1 MNKKSSP
8 GSRQQLTGKLQAVNL
23 CEKYL
28 NKGIVSF
35 AFFQKWKD
43 RDAGIDLPFIFS
55 FQPFNTKKMSNNKLY
70 LIAILLVSAFTLNAQ
85 DQLSAEVTK
94 VTTEKEKVEKTTAV
108 ESSSETPAEEEEEG
122 TKFVLSGSVDAYF
135 RSNLNGPNDAT
146 EYGLVAPAT
155 SFANLP
161 GFSLGMINLVG
172 SVEGEKAGMV
182 ADLVFGPRGSDAV
195 FASPL
200 YSNSAQI
207 VNQLYAYWNMSD
219 MVTVTLGNFNTFL
232 GYEVISPT
240 ANFNYSTSYMFS
252 YGPFSHTGLKV
263 DITTESGLSFMA
275 GLLNPTDITE
285 FNPTG
290 DYFFGA
296 QVGYGGFFLNGL
308 FGEDYSQV
316 DLTGGIDV
324 TEDLYLGVNATL
336 TDTGNDTGFSGAA
349 LYAQL
354 ATGENF
360 TLGARAEYF
369 VDKQTV
375 FGDFVEG
382 VNAVD
387 FTLTGNYTVGDL
399 TIIPELRLDNTSE
412 DVFLDTDGAASGSL
426 ASFLIAFVYSF

>member
-1 MNKKSSP
+1 MFNKS
-8 GSRQQLTGKLQAVNL
+8 
-23 CEKYL
+23 
-28 NKGIVSF
+28 
-35 AFFQKWKD
+35 
-43 RDAGIDLPFIFS
+43 
-55 FQPFNTKKMSNNKLY
+55 
-70 LIAILLVSAFTLNAQ
+70 ILLFALLLISVIVVNAQ

-94 VTTEKEKVEKTTAV
+94 VATDKEKVEKT
-108 ESSSETPAEEEEEG
+108 SEEATPEVAPEEEDG
-122 TKFVLSGSVDAYF
+122 PKFVLSGSVDAYY
-135 RSNLNGPNDAT
+135 RANLNGPNDAS

-207 VNQLYAYWNMSD
+207 VNQLYAYWNMAD
-219 MVTVTLGNFNTFL
+219 NVTLTLGNFNTFL
-232 GYEVISPT
+232 GYEVISPS

-252 YGPFSHTGLKV
+252 YGPFSHTGVKIDV
-263 DITTESGLSFMA
+263 STESGFSFMA

-296 QVGYGGFFLNGL
+296 QVGYGGFYLNGL
-308 FGEDYSQV
+308 FGDSYSQV
-316 DLTGGIDV
+316 DVTGGVDIS
-324 TEDLYLGVNATL
+324 EDFYLGVNATL
-336 TDTGNDTGFSGAA
+336 TDTGDDTGFSGGA
-349 LYAQL
+349 LYAQY

-360 TLGARAEYF
+360 KIGARAEYF
-369 VDKQTV
+369 ADKQTV
-375 FGDFVEG
+375 FGDFVAG
-382 VNAVD
+382 VNAFD
-387 FTLTGNYTVGDL
+387 FTLTGNYSVGNL
-399 TIIPELRLDNTSE
+399 TIIPEIRIDNTSE

-426 ASFLIAFVYSF
+426 ASFLVAFVYSF